1 MLSGWW
7 SYQLHFVSEG
17 VWECKL
23 AVQQF
28 RFSSLVFKL
37 L

>member
-17 VWECKL
+17 VWECML
-23 AVQQF
+23 AAAIQ
-28 RFSSLVFKL
+28 VFIFGF
-37 L
+37 